1 MQIHTLSIQI
11 RIQNDL
17 KDLNWILYVQE
28 GMYKFHELLV
38 MNMDSTYSTASSSN
52 LNTDTTSEDNKFM
65 YVHIPR
71 DHVSGHEK

>member
-11 RIQNDL
+11 RFQNDL

-38 MNMDSTYSTASSSN
+38 MNIDSTYSTASSSN
-52 LNTDTTSEDNKFM
+52 FNTDTTSEDNK
-65 YVHIPR
+65 
-71 DHVSGHEK
+71 SGKITVVKVR